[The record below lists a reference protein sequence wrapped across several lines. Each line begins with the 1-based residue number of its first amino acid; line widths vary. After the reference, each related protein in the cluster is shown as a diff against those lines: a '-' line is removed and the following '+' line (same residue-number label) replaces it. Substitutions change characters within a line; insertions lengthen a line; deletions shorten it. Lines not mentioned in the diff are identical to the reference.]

1 MAEIKMGSS
10 ERKFAEMVWENEPI
24 SAADLA
30 KIAEQKF
37 GWKKTTTYTVLKRL
51 CNKGIL
57 ENHSGMVSSHFS
69 KEEYSSVHS
78 QNFVGNH
85 FKGSLPAFI
94 AAFTR
99 ENGLSKEEY
108 DEIRQIIDRARGGI
122 E

>member
-10 ERKFAEMVWENEPI
+10 EKKFAEVVWENEPI
-24 SAADLA
+24 TASDLA
-30 KIAEQKF
+30 KIAENEF

-57 ENHSGMVSSHFS
+57 DNASGMVTSLFS
-69 KEEYSSVHS
+69 KEEYSSAHS
-78 QNFVGNH
+78 QSFVGNH

-99 ENGLSKEEY
+99 ENGLSEDEY
-108 DEIRQIIDRARGGI
+108 KEIRQIIDRARGG
-122 E
+122 EE